1 MKTKYKTQGTCSTEI
16 DVDIDDNHV
25 LQDVQFVGGCPG
37 NTLGISTLVRGMK
50 AEDVI
55 NRLQGL
61 RCGYKRTSCPDQL
74 ASALVETL
82 KQMNTSREN

>member
-1 MKTKYKTQGTCSTEI
+1 MKAIYKTHGTCSSEI
-16 DVDIDDNHV
+16 EVDIDDNHV
-25 LQDVQFVGGCPG
+25 VQDVQFVGGCPG

-55 NRLQGL
+55 DRLQGL

-74 ASALVETL
+74 SNALSEAIR
-82 KQMNTSREN
+82 QMDADRNE